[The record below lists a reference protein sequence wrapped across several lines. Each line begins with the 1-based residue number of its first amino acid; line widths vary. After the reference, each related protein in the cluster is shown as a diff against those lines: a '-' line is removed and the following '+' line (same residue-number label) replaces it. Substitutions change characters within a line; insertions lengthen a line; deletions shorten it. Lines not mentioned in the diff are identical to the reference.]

1 MDIRQICSWPLRF
14 AGFLNSLANLP
25 ATLNLAKSPV
35 LQAASPGSWQHRT
48 LRSILRVKSQ
58 GDQRVNK
65 FRIST
70 QRDNFSSPLFC
81 AYCADCLA
89 FQYLKKNICKEFL
102 KCDYIIRIVNMTCS
116 SGMITRSW
124 YIIELN
130 YIIYLYK
137 DK

>member
-1 MDIRQICSWPLRF
+1 MLVAAPLCWILKF
-14 AGFLNSLANLP
+14 PGQPAGQTELS
-25 ATLNLAKSPV
+25 KSPV

-58 GDQRVNK
+58 GDQRVNT

-89 FQYLKKNICKEFL
+89 VQYLKKNICKEFL

-116 SGMITRSW
+116 SGMIRSW

>member
-1 MDIRQICSWPLRF
+1 MDIRQICWWLLCWILKFPGQP
-14 AGFLNSLANLP
+14 AGHTELS
-25 ATLNLAKSPV
+25 KSPV
-35 LQAASPGSWQHRT
+35 LQAASPGSWQQHRT
-48 LRSILRVKSQ
+48 LRSILRVMSQ

-89 FQYLKKNICKEFL
+89 FQYLKKNIFKEFL

-124 YIIELN
+124 YIIELS